1 MTRDLVVQLLAQG
14 AQMTF
19 VLLIAPLAVGV
30 VRRVKA
36 RLMRRQGAAAAA
48 GLSRPRQAAAQG
60 IGDRGKRVLAVPQ
73 PRPT

>member
-1 MTRDLVVQLLAQG
+1 MTRDLVVQFLAQG

-36 RLMRRQGAAAAA
+36 RLMRRQGPPLAA
-48 GLSRPRQAAAQG
+48 GLSRPRQAPAQG
-60 IGDRGKRVLAVPQ
+60 IGDRRKRVLAVPH